1 MKDKVGLAAC
11 IRPEYAGR
19 FKCDGQACGAEC
31 CRKWIITIDEDTYQ
45 KYRKVKLKNL
55 RAKLKQ
61 YLVTK
66 EYEGIL
72 QHFIKLDHKGS
83 CPFLQPDNFCKIQ
96 RACGEEYL
104 SKICRTYPRLLTQ
117 LTEDLVEETLT
128 LSCPVAARCCL
139 LNREPL
145 RFEQIERDLS
155 RMSVSCFSAG
165 KLLQPALLS
174 MQGPALGILQR
185 YTEERPDLRFALLGF
200 FLDRADELA
209 QSDRAGEIENCGQLY
224 LSGEL
229 DGEVEQTLRLCTEDA
244 TAYIRYML
252 TVLELFYGEENRHP
266 EHMSVQPYLDSVMNA
281 YGIQSETVVLSDVV
295 ERYVRIRGVY
305 CDKIYEEYGYIWTNY
320 FLNHYF
326 SMLYP
331 YGVHEKVT
339 VAYEFFV
346 TVCKLAE
353 FFALAFVDKHKGET
367 CEDDMIELLRYVDNK
382 VIHSH
387 NDRMNL
393 LQMIKD
399 EEHGFLDVMRLLLD
413 GGCR

>member
-1 MKDKVGLAAC
+1 MKDKAELVAC
-11 IRPEYAGR
+11 IRPEYVGR

-31 CRKWIITIDEDTYQ
+31 CRKWTIIIDEDTYQ

-66 EYEGIL
+66 EYEGSL
-72 QHFIKLDHKGS
+72 QHLIKLNHKGS
-83 CPFLQPDNFCKIQ
+83 CPFLQPDDFCKIQ

-104 SKICRTYPRLLTQ
+104 SETCRTYPRLFRQ
-117 LTEDLVEETLT
+117 LAENLVEEVLT

-155 RMSVSCFSAG
+155 RMSVSYFNAG
-165 KLLQPALLS
+165 ELLQPALLS

-185 YTEERPDLRFALLGF
+185 YTGERPDLRFALLGF

-209 QSDRAGEIENCGQLY
+209 QSGRAEEIENCGQPY

-229 DGEVEQTLRLCTEDA
+229 DGKVEQTLRLCAGDSK
-244 TAYIRYML
+244 AYIRHML
-252 TVLELFYGEENRHP
+252 TVLELFYGDENRHF
-266 EHMSVQPYLDSVMNA
+266 ERMSVQPYLDNVMNA
-281 YGIQSETVVLSDVV
+281 YGIQSEEVILSEVA
-295 ERYVRIRGVY
+295 ERYEHISEAYR
-305 CDKIYEEYGYIWTNY
+305 DKIYGEYGYIWTNY
-320 FLNHYF
+320 FLNHYL

-353 FFALAFVDKHKGET
+353 FFALALFDRRKDET
-367 CEDDMIELLRYVDNK
+367 CEDDIVELLRYVDNK
-382 VIHSH
+382 IIHSP
-387 NDRMNL
+387 NDRMKL
-393 LQMIKD
+393 LQMIND
-399 EEHGFLDVMRLLLD
+399 WEHGFLDVMRLLLD